1 MPFTLK
7 DLGKNIR
14 KIRESKPSRIKPG
27 RPMLQYE
34 LARLA
39 RIPASSLSNIEKGK
53 YRNPT
58 WNILSK
64 IAAGLDCDL
73 AGFFFSARTKI
84 SASEIAFKE
93 MIDLV
98 VKEKLEHLLKEKSGG

>member
-7 DLGKNIR
+7 DLGLNIR
-14 KIRESKPSRIKPG
+14 KIRESRESKVRPGKPL
-27 RPMLQYE
+27 LQYE

-39 RIPASSLSNIEKGK
+39 NIPASSLSNIEKGK

-64 IAAGLDCDL
+64 IAKGLESEVSD
-73 AGFFFSARTKI
+73 FFQCERTKI
-84 SASEIAFKE
+84 SPAEFAFRE
-93 MIDLV
+93 MIDLIV
-98 VKEKLEHLLKEKSGG
+98 REKLEDLLKKGS